1 MKSTQRVLAASF
13 IAAIFAPS
21 VLAAD
26 KPVTAIPVQVK
37 TIAESESKET
47 RTTTDGGIT
56 VETQDGRASF
66 SIDGRF
72 QFDTLWY
79 NGIYNEPSG
88 DGASDTRVR
97 RMRLG
102 VGGDLDRDWEWY
114 FSMDVAHETGKA
126 TLDAGY
132 LFYKG
137 FDVTDITVGKFKRP
151 FYLEALTSSKWITF
165 NERSLTY
172 DVIRSHVAD
181 FGIMASKLYDVG
193 ESGKLSWYA
202 ETLNEGVEDYA
213 GAEQPTG
220 RDQWEYFARVAWA
233 PWAKSGSVL
242 HFGLGLGEMNPAE
255 GSTIDIK
262 TRLGVSAATG
272 VSSTYTIDSDREAGL
287 EAAWIFGPFSAQS
300 EYVLRTLDLSAG
312 GSANITGGYA
322 QFTYTLTGESRVY
335 KAYPARMDK
344 VKPSGAHR
352 FGAIELVARYD
363 DIKLEQA
370 VGPAATANTITVGA
384 NWYMTPHLLLKLNYL
399 TTQADDFGSAYV
411 DGDAI
416 TTRMAFNF

>member
-1 MKSTQRVLAASF
+1 MKLIQLVIAAPF
-13 IAAIFAPS
+13 IAAIVVPCAQ
-21 VLAAD
+21 AAD
-26 KPVTAIPVQVK
+26 KPVATIPVQVK
-37 TIAESESKET
+37 TISESESNDT

-56 VETQDGRASF
+56 IETVDGRASF
-66 SIDGRF
+66 TIDGRF

-79 NGIYNEPSG
+79 NDIYNEPSG

-114 FSMDVAHETGKA
+114 FSMDIANETGKA

-132 LFYKG
+132 LIYKG

-151 FYLEALTSSKWITF
+151 FYLEALTSSKWISF

-181 FGIMASKLYDVG
+181 FGMMASKVYDVG
-193 ESGKLSWYA
+193 EDGKLSWYA

-213 GAEQPTG
+213 GAETPTG

-233 PWAKSGSVL
+233 PWATSGSVL
-242 HFGLGLGEMNPAE
+242 HFGLGLGDMNPAA
-255 GSTIDIK
+255 GSTVDIK
-262 TRLGVSAATG
+262 TRLGVGASSG
-272 VSSTYTIDSDREAGL
+272 VSSTYTIDADREAGL

-300 EYVLRTLDLSAG
+300 EYVLRTMDLSAG
-312 GSANITGGYA
+312 GSADITGGYA
-322 QFTYTLTGESRVY
+322 QFTYTLTGEPRVY

-344 VKPSGAHR
+344 VKPSGAHS
-352 FGAIELVARYD
+352 FGAVELVARYD

-370 VGPAATANTITVGA
+370 TGPAATANTITVGA
-384 NWYMTPHLLLKLNYL
+384 NWYLTPHLLLKLNYL
-399 TTQADDFGSAYV
+399 ATEAEDFGTAFV
-411 DGDAI
+411 DGNAI
-416 TTRMAFNF
+416 TTRLAFNF